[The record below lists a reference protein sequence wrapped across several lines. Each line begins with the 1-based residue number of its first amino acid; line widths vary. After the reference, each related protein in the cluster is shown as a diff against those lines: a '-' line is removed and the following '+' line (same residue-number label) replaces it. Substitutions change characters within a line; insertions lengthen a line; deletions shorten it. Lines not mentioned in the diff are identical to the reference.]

1 MKSYRAVIVLMMAV
15 LLAALTAFGQG
26 TSMRGRSCIEIQFG
40 LWNEMK
46 AGNELAPAGVTSAA
60 KSSGFLGGL
69 SYSYWLRER
78 VALSLTTGVI
88 AGEASSSVI
97 FSGLSEQ
104 RTSSVIPILLGMKYY
119 LLEPETG
126 EAVRPYA
133 AAAVGSFLGFEA
145 SNSVFSQSAHSES
158 ALGARV
164 GAGVDFLVAS
174 WLKIGASV
182 GYNAMTDFRTPVGA
196 RSNYS
201 GPDFSLGLGFLFGG
215 SQSD

>member
-1 MKSYRAVIVLMMAV
+1 MISYRALIVFMLTLLVAV
-15 LLAALTAFGQG
+15 STALAQDAG
-26 TSMRGRSCIEIQFG
+26 MRGKSCIEIEFG

-46 AGNELAPAGVTSAA
+46 AGNELTPAGVTSAA

-78 VALSLTTGVI
+78 VALTLTTGVI

-97 FSGLSEQ
+97 FSGLIEQ

-119 LLEPETG
+119 LLEPEPG
-126 EAVRPYA
+126 EAVRPYV

-145 SNSVFSQSAHSES
+145 SSSIFSQSAHSES

-182 GYNAMTDFRTPVGA
+182 GYNTMTDFRTPVGA

-201 GPDFSLGLGFLFGG
+201 GPDFSLGIGFLFGG
-215 SQSD
+215 LHSD